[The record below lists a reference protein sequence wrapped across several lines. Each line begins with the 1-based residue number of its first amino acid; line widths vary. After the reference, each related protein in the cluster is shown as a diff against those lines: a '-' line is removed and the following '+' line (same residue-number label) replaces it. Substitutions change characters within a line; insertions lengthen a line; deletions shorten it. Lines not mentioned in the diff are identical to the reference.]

1 MLTSF
6 PGCDDDCTSYHLWLV
21 TGTGLLLTTTLKR
34 TTLHEV
40 RRALLTLL
48 SSAQPRILGPKRA
61 RYENGVVVAFWN
73 VTLHPITRLLRAYRR
88 VCDPRNGTA
97 ITVEQLRLEQAS
109 SSGYDLTQKA

>member
-48 SSAQPRILGPKRA
+48 SWAQLSHVYLAPSVL
-61 RYENGVVVAFWN
+61 
-73 VTLHPITRLLRAYRR
+73 VTRTGWSLR
-88 VCDPRNGTA
+88 
-97 ITVEQLRLEQAS
+97 
-109 SSGYDLTQKA
+109 SGMWHYIR